1 MEGTHVFEPIA
12 ELAAVFDKRSLDG
25 PDAVADNFAELREIW
40 PAGATVAENVE
51 LLRIT
56 AGGCGPTAFAM
67 AAALTEDED
76 TGNRYTA
83 AVLLGLAERAYRLAI
98 QAIKDRGSI
107 TPDPARLPGT
117 QFAVAKMR
125 AAIATM
131 AAVLTR
137 HTADALVPRFF
148 VAGEAEQVISTA
160 YGIVGASGTEVS
172 TRIGQIWNDMK
183 ASAPPFNADL
193 ARELIGKAALGID
206 LNETP
211 RWL

>member
-40 PAGATVAENVE
+40 PAEATVAENVE
-51 LLRIT
+51 LLRVV

-83 AVLLGLAERAYRLAI
+83 AVLLGLAERAYWLAI
-98 QAIKDRGSI
+98 QAIKDRASI
-107 TPDPARLPGT
+107 SPDPARLPGT

-131 AAVLTR
+131 TAVLTR

-148 VAGEAEQVISTA
+148 IATEAEQVISIA
-160 YGIVGASGTEVS
+160 YGIVGASGSEVS
-172 TRIGQIWNDMK
+172 TRIGQIWNDIK

-206 LNETP
+206 PNETP